1 MGEVWPELVLVAVL
15 VVING
20 ILSGSE
26 MALIS
31 LRDSQLRRM
40 ASSGRAGRAVARLV
54 EDPNRFLAT
63 IQIGIT
69 LAGFLA
75 SAAAAVN
82 LAQPLIPHL
91 DWMGAAAE
99 TVAIVGVTLVLSF
112 LTLVL
117 GELAPKRL
125 ALQRPEAWSKVVGRP
140 LEVMSTTARPAV
152 WLLSA
157 STDLIVRLLGGEPGA
172 TRGEVDL
179 REIRDMVMSNPRFSD
194 PHREVVVGA
203 LEVAD
208 RTLRQVLIPRPDVFT
223 LSADQ
228 PVGQSLQRLV
238 EVGHSRAPVVEAG
251 GLDEAIGLVHLRDLI
266 RADPE
271 SSIRPYVSP
280 ITSMPESLPVLK
292 ALRRMQSQR
301 EQMVLV
307 FDEFGGVDGIVTLED
322 LVEELVGDIY
332 DEFDE
337 DLRAVIRNPDGTMVL
352 AGRFPIHDLR
362 ELGVDVPPGDYSTV
376 AGLILDRL
384 GDVPRTSGDTVEAGE
399 WELTVLSLKD
409 RVPDRVRFRRIS

>member
-1 MGEVWPELVLVAVL
+1 MLVAVL

-31 LRDSQLRRM
+31 LRESQLKRM
-40 ASSGRAGRAVARLV
+40 AESGRSGRAVARLV

-82 LAQPLIPHL
+82 LAEPLIPYL
-91 DWMGAAAE
+91 AWLGSAAD
-99 TVAIVGVTLVLSF
+99 TIAILAITLVLSF

-117 GELAPKRL
+117 GELVPKRL

-140 LEVMSTTARPAV
+140 LEVVATVARPAV
-152 WLLSA
+152 WLLSVT
-157 STDLIVRLLGGEPGA
+157 TDLVVRLFGGEPGA
-172 TRGEVDL
+172 TRDEVDL

-194 PHREVVVGA
+194 PHRQVVVGA
-203 LEVAD
+203 LEVAN

-223 LSADQ
+223 LAANQSVDE
-228 PVGQSLQRLV
+228 SLQRLV
-238 EVGHSRAPVVEAG
+238 DAGHSRAPVVEAG
-251 GLDEAIGLVHLRDLI
+251 GLDETIGLVHIRDLV
-266 RADPE
+266 RADRSEPT
-271 SSIRPYVSP
+271 RALVSD
-280 ITSMPESLPVLK
+280 IASMPESLPVLT
-292 ALRRMQSQR
+292 ALRRMQSERQ
-301 EQMVLV
+301 QMVLV

-332 DEFDE
+332 DEFDP
-337 DLRAVIRNPDGTMVL
+337 DLRSVIRHPDGTLVV
-352 AGRFPIHDLR
+352 AGRFPIHDLTAI
-362 ELGVDVPPGDYSTV
+362 GVDVPPGDYSTV
-376 AGLILDRL
+376 AGLILDTL
-384 GDVPRTSGDTVEAGE
+384 GVVPRAPGDMCRVGD

-409 RVPDRVRFRRIS
+409 RVPDQVRFRRMEVPSEE

>member
-1 MGEVWPELVLVAVL
+1 VLVAVL

-31 LRDSQLRRM
+31 LRESQLKRM
-40 ASSGRAGRAVARLV
+40 AESGRSGRAVARLV

-82 LAQPLIPHL
+82 LAEPLIPYL
-91 DWMGAAAE
+91 AWLGSAAD
-99 TVAIVGVTLVLSF
+99 TIAILAITLVLSF

-117 GELAPKRL
+117 GELVPKRL

-140 LEVMSTTARPAV
+140 LEVVATVARPAV
-152 WLLSA
+152 WLLSVT
-157 STDLIVRLLGGEPGA
+157 TDLVVRLFGGEPGA
-172 TRGEVDL
+172 TRDEVDL

-194 PHREVVVGA
+194 PHRQVVVGA
-203 LEVAD
+203 LEVAN

-223 LSADQ
+223 LAANQSVDE
-228 PVGQSLQRLV
+228 SLQRLV
-238 EVGHSRAPVVEAG
+238 DAGHSRAPVVEAG
-251 GLDEAIGLVHLRDLI
+251 GLDETIGLVHIRDLV
-266 RADPE
+266 RADRSEPT
-271 SSIRPYVSP
+271 RALVSD
-280 ITSMPESLPVLK
+280 IASMPESLPVLT
-292 ALRRMQSQR
+292 ALRRMQSERQ
-301 EQMVLV
+301 QMVLV

-332 DEFDE
+332 DEFDP
-337 DLRAVIRNPDGTMVL
+337 DLRSVIRHPDGTLVV
-352 AGRFPIHDLR
+352 AGRFPIHDLTAI
-362 ELGVDVPPGDYSTV
+362 GVDVPPGDYSTV
-376 AGLILDRL
+376 AGLILDTL
-384 GDVPRTSGDTVEAGE
+384 GVVPRAPGDMCRVGD

-409 RVPDRVRFRRIS
+409 RVPDQVRFRRMEVPSEE

>member
-1 MGEVWPELVLVAVL
+1 MLVAVL

-31 LRDSQLRRM
+31 LRESQLKRM
-40 ASSGRAGRAVARLV
+40 AESGRSGRAVARLV

-82 LAQPLIPHL
+82 LAEPLIPYL
-91 DWMGAAAE
+91 AWLGSAAD
-99 TVAIVGVTLVLSF
+99 TIAILAITLVLSF

-117 GELAPKRL
+117 GELVPKRL

-140 LEVMSTTARPAV
+140 LEVVATVARPAV
-152 WLLSA
+152 WLLSVT
-157 STDLIVRLLGGEPGA
+157 TDLVVRLFGGEPGA
-172 TRGEVDL
+172 TRDEVDL

-194 PHREVVVGA
+194 PHRQVVVGA
-203 LEVAD
+203 LEVAN

-223 LSADQ
+223 LAANQSVDE
-228 PVGQSLQRLV
+228 SLQRLV
-238 EVGHSRAPVVEAG
+238 DAGHSRAPVVEAG
-251 GLDEAIGLVHLRDLI
+251 GLDETIGLVHIRDLV
-266 RADPE
+266 RADRSEPTRALA
-271 SSIRPYVSP
+271 SDIA
-280 ITSMPESLPVLK
+280 SMPESLPVLT
-292 ALRRMQSQR
+292 ALRRMQSERQ
-301 EQMVLV
+301 QMVLV

-332 DEFDE
+332 DEFDP
-337 DLRAVIRNPDGTMVL
+337 DLRSVIRHPDGTLVV
-352 AGRFPIHDLR
+352 AGRFPIHDLTAI
-362 ELGVDVPPGDYSTV
+362 GVDVPPGDYSTV
-376 AGLILDRL
+376 AGLILDTL
-384 GDVPRTSGDTVEAGE
+384 GVVPRAPGDMCRVGD

-409 RVPDRVRFRRIS
+409 RVPDQVRFRRMEVPSEE